1 MAVAFV
7 GTGVTGGSAFLGTR
21 QAAVCRP
28 RLAAAR
34 PAAGDGRRGATLP
47 STVVPGRRVVAT
59 PVAVADGGNPAAA
72 GDASR
77 SLVTPGAGGAAA
89 PEPPATLRHLL
100 KVGALFTLFFSIN
113 ICFNITNKRLLNLW
127 SVPWTLST
135 VQLGTGA
142 LYCTALWLLGLRRKP
157 NVSKGLIKALL
168 LPSLG
173 HTVGHVCSCISF
185 SFMAISFAHIVK
197 SAEPAFGAVAS
208 ALFLGEF
215 FPWSVYLSLIPIISG
230 VAMAAVSELTFQ
242 WPGFLLAM
250 MANVGFAG
258 RNVFSKLTMGAYKKD
273 PSLTAENLYGLI
285 SIISFLMELPFCLIA
300 DGIPALGTNPA
311 VPGLFFASSMLYHL
325 YNEVSYLCLYNVSPV
340 TFSVGNTLKRVF
352 IIVAS
357 IIAFKTKVLPLN
369 ALGMVIAIAGTAL
382 YSWTKNRYAKAA
394 SAAAAANAE
403 PKQARETV
411 LWGVDQELCASR
423 RCARPR

>member
-1 MAVAFV
+1 MALAFVAAGLTGRSVFAGSRLGATSGACRSHAAVSHSVVRRTAIVPAVA
-7 GTGVTGGSAFLGTR
+7 
-21 QAAVCRP
+21 P
-28 RLAAAR
+28 
-34 PAAGDGRRGATLP
+34 PA
-47 STVVPGRRVVAT
+47 RRVT
-59 PVAVADGGNPAAA
+59 PVAVAEGGSSAAS
-72 GDASR
+72 GDR
-77 SLVTPGAGGAAA
+77 SLVNKEGSGPA
-89 PEPPATLRHLL
+89 PPASLKQLL
-100 KVGALFTLFFSIN
+100 KVGSLFLLFFSIN
-113 ICFNITNKRLLNLW
+113 VCFNITNKRLLNLW

-142 LYCTALWLLGLRRKP
+142 LYCSLLWVLGLRKKP
-157 NVSKGLIKALL
+157 NVTPGLIKALM

-173 HTVGHVCSCISF
+173 HTIGHVGSCISF
-185 SFMAISFAHIVK
+185 SYMAISFAHIVK

-215 FPWSVYLSLIPIISG
+215 FPFSVYASLIPIIGG

-250 MANVGFAG
+250 MANVGFAA
-258 RNVFSKLTMGAYKKD
+258 RNAFSKLTMGAYKDD
-273 PSLTAENLYGLI
+273 PTLPAENLYGLI

-300 DGIPALGTNPA
+300 DGIPSLGVNPA

-357 IIAFKTKVLPLN
+357 IIAFKTKVLPMN

-382 YSWTKNRYAKAA
+382 YSWTKGRAARKAA
-394 SAAAAANAE
+394 EAAASNAT
-403 PKQARETV
+403 PKQA
-411 LWGVDQELCASR
+411 
-423 RCARPR
+423 